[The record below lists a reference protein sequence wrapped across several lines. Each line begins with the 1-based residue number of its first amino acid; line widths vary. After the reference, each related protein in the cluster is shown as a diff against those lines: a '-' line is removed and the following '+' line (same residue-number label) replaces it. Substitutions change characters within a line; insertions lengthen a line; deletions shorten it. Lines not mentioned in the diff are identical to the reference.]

1 MMGTSG
7 ASSSGRGSTAASSS
21 ASANPFGGM
30 QGASAKEILAQSQ
43 AFFKEQQK
51 LLQQLP
57 PNSVQRKTYEAIL
70 AEMKQ
75 AAEQKYASKSDFQT
89 ISLRHFINFILFYHF
104 PVQNMLL
111 LRRPRRIVKV
121 WNSNRSAMRRHRM
134 HNRQAISVVRHVNK
148 PKPFSNH
155 NR

>member
-1 MMGTSG
+1 M
-7 ASSSGRGSTAASSS
+7 RGSGNSS
-21 ASANPFGGM
+21 ASNSSSHGL

-75 AAEQKYASKSDFQT
+75 TAEQK
-89 ISLRHFINFILFYHF
+89 
-104 PVQNMLL
+104 
-111 LRRPRRIVKV
+111 
-121 WNSNRSAMRRHRM
+121 
-134 HNRQAISVVRHVNK
+134 
-148 PKPFSNH
+148 
-155 NR
+155 

>member
-1 MMGTSG
+1 MKLIFHLILETGSSKNTSNQSNTNLAALQNMMMATAGSTSNMRG
-7 ASSSGRGSTAASSS
+7 SGSTAASSS
-21 ASANPFGGM
+21 NHGL

-75 AAEQKYASKSDFQT
+75 TAEQK
-89 ISLRHFINFILFYHF
+89 
-104 PVQNMLL
+104 
-111 LRRPRRIVKV
+111 
-121 WNSNRSAMRRHRM
+121 
-134 HNRQAISVVRHVNK
+134 
-148 PKPFSNH
+148 
-155 NR
+155 

>member
-7 ASSSGRGSTAASSS
+7 SSSNARASSSSSSS
-21 ASANPFGGM
+21 ASSNPFGL

-75 AAEQKYASKSDFQT
+75 AAEQKYVFFK
-89 ISLRHFINFILFYHF
+89 
-104 PVQNMLL
+104 
-111 LRRPRRIVKV
+111 
-121 WNSNRSAMRRHRM
+121 
-134 HNRQAISVVRHVNK
+134 
-148 PKPFSNH
+148 
-155 NR
+155 

>member
-7 ASSSGRGSTAASSS
+7 TSSSARASSSSSS
-21 ASANPFGGM
+21 ASTNPFGL

-75 AAEQKYASKSDFQT
+75 AAEQK
-89 ISLRHFINFILFYHF
+89 
-104 PVQNMLL
+104 
-111 LRRPRRIVKV
+111 
-121 WNSNRSAMRRHRM
+121 
-134 HNRQAISVVRHVNK
+134 
-148 PKPFSNH
+148 
-155 NR
+155 

>member
-1 MMGTSG
+1 MMMGTSG
-7 ASSSGRGSTAASSS
+7 ASSSGRGSSSSSS
-21 ASANPFGGM
+21 ANANPFGGM

-75 AAEQKYASKSDFQT
+75 AAEQKYASKSRYSNYFT
-89 ISLRHFINFILFYHF
+89 LTFY
-104 PVQNMLL
+104 
-111 LRRPRRIVKV
+111 
-121 WNSNRSAMRRHRM
+121 
-134 HNRQAISVVRHVNK
+134 
-148 PKPFSNH
+148 
-155 NR
+155 